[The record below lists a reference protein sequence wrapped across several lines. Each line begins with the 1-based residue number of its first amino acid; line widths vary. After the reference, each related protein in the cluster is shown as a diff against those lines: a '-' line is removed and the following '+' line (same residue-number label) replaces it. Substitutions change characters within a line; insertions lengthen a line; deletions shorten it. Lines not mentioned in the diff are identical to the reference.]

1 MHCSWRELI
10 GRLSVIPCAGALVV
24 GLSACSVH
32 PIPDD
37 VTRVSTADIVK
48 SIRCEVLAGLESFAP
63 NEMAK
68 AAPIVRATTIGYD
81 FTFNITEDNNAN
93 GAGDGPFLTFANGGK
108 VKLDLTGGATLQ
120 RNNIRKFTIIEP
132 LLDLAK
138 DDNRAR
144 CSDRTTRANWTY
156 PIAGKIGMDEVV
168 RTYLKLEM
176 LSELDV
182 TTGGAPFTSTNVVFA
197 DDLEFTTKFGAGS
210 TTTLVLDA
218 VVGRL
223 KVTNASINVGASR
236 NDVHKVVV
244 AMTRKTIPVDERRRV
259 RNGIDPK
266 QDRLALLL
274 SDNVRDPRA
283 QARLIEIDE
292 EARTRV
298 AMELY
303 RRRSLNDVDNEPARV
318 LGQRLLDVL
327 KLP

>member
-1 MHCSWRELI
+1 M
-10 GRLSVIPCAGALVV
+10 
-24 GLSACSVH
+24 
-32 PIPDD
+32 
-37 VTRVSTADIVK
+37 
-48 SIRCEVLAGLESFAP
+48 AGLESFVP

-68 AAPIVRATTIGYD
+68 AAPIVRATMIGYD
-81 FTFNITEDNNAN
+81 FTFTITEDNNAN
-93 GAGDGPFLTFANGGK
+93 GADEGPFLKFANGGK
-108 VKLDLTGGATLQ
+108 VNLDLTGKATLHRQ
-120 RNNIRKFTIIEP
+120 NVRKFTIIEP

-144 CSDRTTRANWTY
+144 CSNRTTRANWTY

-176 LSELDV
+176 LSELDE
-182 TTGGAPFTSTNVVFA
+182 TTKAEGPFKNVVFA
-197 DDLEFTTKFGAGS
+197 DELAFTTKFGFGA

-223 KVTNASINVGASR
+223 KLTNASIDVGASR

-244 AMTRKTIPVDERRRV
+244 ALTRATIPVDERRRF
-259 RNGIDPK
+259 RNSIDPK
-266 QDRLALLL
+266 QDRWALLL

-283 QARLIEIDE
+283 QARMIEIDE

-298 AMELY
+298 AIELY
-303 RRRSLNDVDNEPARV
+303 RRRSLNDVDNVPAQA

-327 KLP
+327 KVP

>member
-10 GRLSVIPCAGALVV
+10 GRFLVIPCAGLLAV

-37 VTRVSTADIVK
+37 VTRLSTADIVK
-48 SIRCEVLAGLESFAP
+48 SIRCEVLAGLESFTP

-68 AAPIVRATTIGYD
+68 AAPIVRATTIGYE
-81 FTFNITEDNNAN
+81 FTFNVTEENGAN
-93 GAGDGPFLTFANGGK
+93 GAGDGPFVKFANGGK
-108 VKLDLTGGATLQ
+108 VKLDLTGDATLH
-120 RNNIRKFTIIEP
+120 RHNVRKFTIIEP

-144 CSDRTTRANWTY
+144 CSNRTARANWAY
-156 PIAGKIGMDEVV
+156 PIAGSIGMDEVV

-176 LSELDV
+176 LSELDK
-182 TTGGAPFTSTNVVFA
+182 TKGGGPFENVVFA
-197 DDLEFTTKFGAGS
+197 DDLEFTTGFGVGS

-223 KVTNASINVGASR
+223 KVTNASINVSASR
-236 NDVHKVVV
+236 DDIHKVIV
-244 AMTRKTIPVDERRRV
+244 AMTRATIPVDERRRA
-259 RNGIDPK
+259 RKAIDEG
-266 QDRLALLL
+266 DRRVLLY

-303 RRRSLNDVDNEPARV
+303 RRRSLKDVDNEPARV

>member
-1 MHCSWRELI
+1 LR
-10 GRLSVIPCAGALVV
+10 VIASASALV
-24 GLSACSVH
+24 GCLSACSVH

-48 SIRCEVLAGLESFAP
+48 SIRCEVLAGLESFVP

-81 FTFNITEDNNAN
+81 FTFGITEDNNAN
-93 GAGDGPFLTFANGGK
+93 GADDGPFLQFANGGK
-108 VKLDLTGGATLQ
+108 VNLDLTGHATLN
-120 RNNIRKFTIIEP
+120 RKNTRKFTIIEP
-132 LLDLAK
+132 LLDLAR
-138 DDNRAR
+138 DENRAR
-144 CSDRTTRANWTY
+144 CANRTTRANWTY

-182 TTGGAPFTSTNVVFA
+182 TTKAGEQFKNVVFA
-197 DDLEFTTKFGAGS
+197 DDLEFTTNFGAGS

-223 KVTNASINVGASR
+223 KLTNASINVGASR
-236 NDVHKVVV
+236 DDVHKVTV
-244 AMTRKTIPVDERRRV
+244 ALTRATIPVDERKRFK
-259 RNGIDPK
+259 NSIDPNE
-266 QDRLALLL
+266 DRWAILL

-303 RRRSLNDVDNEPARV
+303 RRRSLNDVDNVPAEA

-327 KLP
+327 KVP

>member
-1 MHCSWRELI
+1 MRCSWRHLS
-10 GRLSVIPCAGALVV
+10 GRFAALASTAALAIAT
-24 GLSACSVH
+24 GCSVH

-37 VTRVSTADIVK
+37 VTRISTADVVK
-48 SIRCEVLAGLESFAP
+48 SIRCEVLAGLESFSP
-63 NEMAK
+63 NQMAT
-68 AAPIVRATTIGYD
+68 AAPIVRATTIGYE
-81 FTFNITEDNNAN
+81 FTFDITEGN
-93 GAGDGPFLTFANGGK
+93 GAKGADDGPFLQFANGGK
-108 VKLDLTGGATLQ
+108 VKLDLTGHATLH
-120 RNNIRKFTIIEP
+120 RHNFRKFTIIEP

-156 PIAGKIGMDEVV
+156 PISGKIGMDELV

-176 LSELDV
+176 LSELDE
-182 TTGGAPFTSTNVVFA
+182 TKKAGGPFTNVVFA
-197 DDLEFTTKFGAGS
+197 DELQFTTNLGVGS

-218 VVGRL
+218 VVGSL

-236 NDVHKVVV
+236 DDIHKVIV
-244 AMTRKTIPVDERRRV
+244 ALTRKTIPVDERRRS
-259 RNGIDPK
+259 RDRIDPK
-266 QDRLALLL
+266 QDRRALLQ
-274 SDNVRDPRA
+274 SDNIRDPRA

-303 RRRSLNDVDNEPARV
+303 RRRSLNDVDNEPARLV
-318 LGQRLLDVL
+318 GQRLLDVL

>member
-37 VTRVSTADIVK
+37 VTRLSTADIVK
-48 SIRCEVLAGLESFAP
+48 SIRCEILAGLESFTP

-68 AAPIVRATTIGYD
+68 AAPIVRATTIGYE

-93 GAGDGPFLTFANGGK
+93 GAEGGPFLKFANGGK
-108 VKLDLTGGATLQ
+108 VKLDLTGHAALH
-120 RNNIRKFTIIEP
+120 RNNFRKFTIIEP

-182 TTGGAPFTSTNVVFA
+182 TKKAGGPFNNVVFA
-197 DDLEFTTKFGAGS
+197 DELQFTTGFGAGS

-236 NDVHKVVV
+236 DDIHKVIV
-244 AMTRKTIPVDERRRV
+244 ALTRKTIPVDERRRF
-259 RNGIDPK
+259 RDSIDPK
-266 QDRLALLL
+266 QDRRALLL